1 MESIFIWIITLTV
14 AFLIFLPFFLKARR
28 QQKADKT
35 AYDESRRLGADKPL
49 SQHPKIDPYICIG
62 CGACVR
68 ACPEGDVLGIVS
80 GKATII
86 NGMKCVGHGL
96 CAEACPV
103 EGITI
108 GLGDLKKRTDLPLL
122 SETNETSVP
131 GIYLAGEVT
140 GIALI
145 RNAIEQGKMVMKAIE
160 KKLDRSIKN
169 DSYDVVIVGA
179 GPAGIS
185 AALYAKEKGLSYC
198 MIDQY
203 DIGGTILQYPRKKL
217 VMTQP
222 VELPLYGTLD
232 KSDYRKEQLLEI
244 WEHIYKEYGMNVNTH
259 TRLTGV
265 IRENG
270 NFRLE
275 TSKADYRAKNV
286 VLALGRRGTP
296 RKLGVKGE
304 DKAKVMYKL
313 IDTIMYQNEK
323 ILIVGGGDSAI
334 EAAHGLALQKGNTVT
349 LSYRKDRFFRIKQKN
364 QMRITDL
371 SKNDKIKIL
380 FNSTVKEIKDTHVH
394 LDDSG
399 REEVIENDYIFIFA
413 GGEPPYKLLHESGI
427 RFGG

>member
-1 MESIFIWIITLTV
+1 
-14 AFLIFLPFFLKARR
+14 
-28 QQKADKT
+28 
-35 AYDESRRLGADKPL
+35 
-49 SQHPKIDPYICIG
+49 
-62 CGACVR
+62 
-68 ACPEGDVLGIVS
+68 
-80 GKATII
+80 
-86 NGMKCVGHGL
+86 
-96 CAEACPV
+96 
-103 EGITI
+103 
-108 GLGDLKKRTDLPLL
+108 
-122 SETNETSVP
+122 
-131 GIYLAGEVT
+131 
-140 GIALI
+140 
-145 RNAIEQGKMVMKAIE
+145 MVMKAIE
-160 KKLDRSIKN
+160 KKQDRSIKN

-198 MIDQY
+198 VIDQS

-244 WEHIYKEYGMNVNTH
+244 WEHINKKYGMNVNTH

-265 IRENG
+265 TRENG

-275 TSKADYRAKNV
+275 TSKAAYRAKNV

-304 DKAKVMYKL
+304 EKAKVMYKL

-334 EAAHGLALQKGNTVT
+334 EAAHGLALQKRNTVT

-371 SKNDKIKIL
+371 SKNDKITIL
-380 FNSTVKEIKDTHVH
+380 FNSTVKEITDTHVH
-394 LDDSG
+394 LDVSG
-399 REEVIENDYIFIFA
+399 REEVIENDYTFIFA
-413 GGEPPYKLLHESGI
+413 GGDPPYKLLHESGI